1 MKTTLNDSSSIKD
14 LENQAKN
21 TKYLI
26 DKLNKAYIGLATDEI
41 IKLILKGEK
50 IDKESE
56 EQNDN

>member
-1 MKTTLNDSSSIKD
+1 MKTTLNDSSSIKE
-14 LENQAKN
+14 LEAQAKN